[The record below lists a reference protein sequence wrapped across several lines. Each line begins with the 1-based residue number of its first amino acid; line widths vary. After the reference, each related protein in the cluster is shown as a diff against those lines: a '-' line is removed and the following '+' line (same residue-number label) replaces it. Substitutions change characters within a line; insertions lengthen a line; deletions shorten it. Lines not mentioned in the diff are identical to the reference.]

1 MHIEK
6 TFVLATE
13 YITLGQ
19 FLKEINVIG
28 SGGQAK
34 WYLADNSVFVDGEL
48 ENRRGRKLYAGM
60 MIEIP
65 EEGTFMVKTE
75 TSPTMRLNELTLQ
88 HYRNYETVSLDFPKR

>member
-1 MHIEK
+1 MKKGIIYMRTYQKKEGCTLKK

-65 EEGTFMVKTE
+65 EEGTFFMVK
-75 TSPTMRLNELTLQ
+75 N
-88 HYRNYETVSLDFPKR
+88 